1 MAFSIFLV
9 NENLHVLNISERDKL
24 VKIGNVMRKERL
36 KNNLTQAQVAHELGT
51 STKQYQR
58 IEYGQVNTRILNI
71 FKIAIILNINPD
83 KLIK

>member
-1 MAFSIFLV
+1 M
-9 NENLHVLNISERDKL
+9 LNKGERDKL

-36 KNNLTQAQVAHELGT
+36 KNNLTQVQIANELGT

-58 IEYGQVNTRILNI
+58 IEYGQVNTRVLTI
-71 FKIAIILNINPD
+71 FKIATIININPD

>member
-71 FKIAIILNINPD
+71 FKIATILNINPD

>member
-1 MAFSIFLV
+1 MLIVFLV
-9 NENLHVLNISERDKL
+9 KANLLVLNISERDKL

-58 IEYGQVNTRILNI
+58 IEYGQVNTRVLNI
-71 FKIAIILNINPD
+71 FKIATILNINPD

>member
-58 IEYGQVNTRILNI
+58 IEYGQVNTRVLNI
-71 FKIAIILNINPD
+71 FKIATILNINPD

>member
-1 MAFSIFLV
+1 MTFIGFLV
-9 NENLHVLNISERDKL
+9 KANLLVLNINESDKL

-36 KNNLTQAQVAHELGT
+36 KNNLTLAQVAHELGT

-58 IEYGQVNTRILNI
+58 IEYGQVNTRVLNI
-71 FKIAIILNINPD
+71 FKIATILNINPD

>member
-1 MAFSIFLV
+1 MLIDFLV
-9 NENLHVLNISERDKL
+9 KANLLVLNISERDKL

-58 IEYGQVNTRILNI
+58 IEYGQVNTRVLNI
-71 FKIAIILNINPD
+71 FKIATILNINPD